1 MTFTKID
8 TLPAN
13 VREKKRK
20 KKKSDTFYLRLIQF
34 IIKLTANHFS
44 IQRE

>member
-8 TLPAN
+8 ILPAN
-13 VREKKRK
+13 VREKER

-34 IIKLTANHFS
+34 IIEVTVNHFWT
-44 IQRE
+44 QRE